1 MAESPT
7 VVQPTLALPRGGGAL
22 KGLGGGVGSGTVTGD
37 ATLAV
42 DAVVTAARALT
53 PSATLAY
60 SSAAGNGPF
69 GMGFSLA
76 PAAVTRRTGAG
87 VPAYRA
93 TDTIDLAGI
102 GALTP
107 ALRHDPKTG
116 AWAPLV
122 RTASEAGHRYRIT
135 TFRPRLE
142 TDLPLVEQWE
152 RAGDGL
158 IHWVVTTA
166 DGTVER
172 YGISVDGRVAD
183 PDRPDERV
191 AAWLLQERTDTKG
204 NRAVYTYLRE
214 DDAGAAA
221 AFEGGH
227 AQTAQ
232 RYPAAVRYGNY
243 VDRAGAEQFA
253 LELVFDYGERDLDHL
268 DQPGADPYAPVR
280 PWPRRD
286 DSFSS
291 YAAGFEVRTAR
302 LCRAVLMFHHFPDEL
317 GATPCLVSS
326 LCCSYDETP
335 ALSRI
340 VRVTRAGH
348 RRRADGSY
356 ASAVLPPLDVAWS
369 TFAPPPAPRFR
380 TLRVDGG
387 GTPAGE
393 LERGDLQPVDLH
405 GEGLTGLLYSD
416 AATTYYYA
424 PEGDGAYARP
434 ATPRAFPNVRDLRD
448 PRLSLEDLDGDGQLE
463 LVVVT
468 PTEKGYFP
476 RGEDGGWQTFTPF
489 ARAPNVLGAPD
500 GELVDLDGSGRSDLL
515 RVHGR
520 TLVAYP
526 SRGGDGYGA
535 EQVAQRPPGFPASP
549 RQTGGRQLV
558 TFAGVF
564 GDGLAHR
571 VRVADGEVEV
581 WPSLGHGRFG
591 APVRLHGAPAF
602 APGTTPDRIF
612 FADVDGSGTADLV
625 LAYGD
630 HLDIYLNQAGNG
642 FAPAIA
648 VALPLQLGALGRIAF
663 ADVLGTG
670 TTAVVATS
678 AAPGLQHWF
687 CDLSDGVKPYLVTG
701 IDDHVG
707 LTAQLEYAPSTRF
720 ALEDRRAG
728 RPWTTRLPFPVHV
741 VAKVTLV
748 DAVAGT
754 RLARRHRYRDGWFDP
769 AQREFRGFGF
779 VESWDAESFDE
790 LAAAAR
796 ADDRLAAPRA
806 ELHAAP
812 VRTRSWFQVGSLRQA
827 DALRQAR
834 AREQFDGDT
843 DAYNMPANVLDQASR
858 AAGAPTLGEAYTSLT
873 GRVLRT
879 EVYADDGGPAA
890 DVPYTVTDT
899 SYTVRMIQPARDG
912 ARGAFHVQARETV
925 DADYER
931 RTDDPRVT
939 HTFAIEDTLVDDDG
953 ATTSRQR
960 TITINYPRRDGAAG
974 PTRVPEQGV
983 ALATLS
989 ETIRTRVLAP
999 FRMVGA
1005 PVQQRAID
1013 LGGLHVAPG
1022 AYLTFAAAAT
1032 FADAALAA
1040 PIDYGTAF
1048 SGTAPQSRAAAISR
1062 TFYWDEAQATA
1073 LPLGAITAR
1082 ALRHHGAEAAFPPSW
1097 VTAVYGDFVTP
1108 ADLTVA
1114 GYALDDAT
1122 ATWWSHGLVATYHRP
1137 DEPDQYFLLAETGRP
1152 GGGAGP
1158 FSRTTVAYD
1167 APYRVRPVRLTAA
1180 VDATTALASAALLDY
1195 QALRPWQLTDPN
1207 GVVTQALPDPLG
1219 GVVATSTFRL
1229 ATATQPRVGDG
1240 DLSDYVVHDG
1250 ATFAAVLDDPLTYLQ
1265 DAGAFFLTDLHAVT
1279 ASDPRPLTTVAL
1291 QRPRYASDGPAIAD
1305 ELAVRVTLW
1314 DGTGRAAA
1322 QFAVCGPDERG
1333 PDAAAGGPPVLW
1345 RVSGRVVYDNKGRPV
1360 EEYLSTWSTQ
1370 PAPDRWRAGG
1380 PAPATGAPPPEVTRY
1395 DPLGRPIRVDTP
1407 KGFFTRLDLT
1417 PWEERRYDA
1426 DDTVLES
1433 DYYRDFL
1440 AHLLPL
1446 PTPDEQAELDA
1457 LEQAAKAY
1465 NTPSI
1470 AVLDPAARAVR
1481 HIRDNLGAVPAAR
1494 LEPVVHGTVITA
1506 QQLWY
1511 ELIDKGYLATRDV
1524 APVGTWLTDR
1534 FDPYAAGFVLALDPP
1549 FDQLADAI
1557 TAFLLEGRVT
1567 DLRVL
1572 DQRGRAVRLVD
1583 PRLYLDEV
1591 RTATPRANLR
1601 CAYPMGANEPA
1612 RTDSADAGP
1621 RWMLADVA
1629 GNAVLAADGRGLRT
1643 ARTFDGLD
1651 RPVTATVRAGDGP
1664 RALRERFTYGE
1675 GRHDAAAHG
1684 LIGRLW
1690 RAEDGAGRVTTP
1702 DYGIDGQPRTTVR
1715 QFAADASV
1723 EPDWSQPVAL
1733 APEEYATGTAFD
1745 ATGALVAETPPGGA
1759 AVRWAYHRSGKL
1771 RAVTVDPA
1779 AGGARVTVAS
1789 ALRYDAAGQ
1798 RVAVTFGNGVTQA
1811 STYELTTGR
1820 LLTLRSA
1827 RADGAPVQ
1835 EIAYTCDP
1843 VGNVTRVRDTTA
1855 RHAYCAAQPE
1865 GRADLAYDPL
1875 YRLREATG
1883 LQLPGLAADTYAT
1896 GFKQTVFAP
1905 LCATGDGPPSVLEA
1919 YSESYDYDLAGN
1931 LVALAHR
1938 APSGDWD
1945 RAMPVAAGSNR
1956 MADGAYDAA
1965 GNTLSIQLAA
1975 PVALTWDD
1983 RGMLASA
1990 VAPAA
1995 STTFYNYDAALN
2007 RARRRVDA
2015 ADGSWAERRY
2025 LGFCLVDLAS
2035 DAEAPATT
2043 LRVGDGAG
2051 TFATLAGDA
2060 AQPQVRWELDD
2071 RLGSVGV
2078 QLDADGAVVSYEAF
2092 LPYGG
2097 SSAISAADEAT
2108 VAPKTHRFSGKET
2121 DDSTALT
2128 YYGVRY
2134 AMPWLGRW
2142 LSPDPSGP
2150 IDGLNLYAYV
2160 NGNPM
2165 TLVDRDG
2172 SCGNDPSRPPQP
2184 PNWRSLYAN
2193 FQQEAFNQFVNA
2205 PRRFFMG
2212 VGAVGMFPFSPQL
2225 RQQRREY
2232 FVERRH
2238 LIREAGTGLGIVGFI
2253 PSLVW
2258 QHFDAGTR
2266 PWAMRPGA
2274 NGESPIQIAGRQIN
2288 RNNYVAG
2295 YAGGWVGQWL
2305 SVSTALSFAWTY
2317 RTWGQSVS
2325 WPRYFRGWAGVSMA
2339 SFLIMRE
2346 GRAAQARQDYAMVQ
2360 RRLAQHD
2367 PRLPEAYNQ
2376 LGELT
2381 GLPQSAALFYGE
2393 SERARPFADISP
2405 WAFGALVFGVVGARV
2420 FVGYAARRAI
2430 PRALAVIQPRETA
2443 LVVWRP
2449 PAASQTPKTPASK

>member
-1 MAESPT
+1 
-7 VVQPTLALPRGGGAL
+7 
-22 KGLGGGVGSGTVTGD
+22 VTGD
-37 ATLAV
+37 GTFAV
-42 DAVVTAARALT
+42 DAVVTPARTLT

-76 PAAVTRRTGAG
+76 PASVSRRTGAG

-93 TDTIDLAGI
+93 TDTFDLAGV

-116 AWAPLV
+116 AWTPVV
-122 RTASEAGHRYRIT
+122 RTASEAGEPYRVT

-142 TDLPLVEQWE
+142 ADLPLVEQWE

-183 PDRPDERV
+183 PERPDERV
-191 AAWLLQERTDTKG
+191 ATWLLQERTDTKG

-214 DDAGAAA
+214 DDAGATA

-243 VDRAGAEQFA
+243 VDDAGAEQFS

-280 PWPRRD
+280 PWPRRAD
-286 DSFSS
+286 PFSS

-317 GATPCLVSS
+317 GATPCLTSS
-326 LCCSYDETP
+326 LRCAYDETP
-335 ALSRI
+335 ALSRL
-340 VRVTRAGH
+340 VRVVRAGH
-348 RRRADGSY
+348 RRRTDGSY
-356 ASAVLPPLDVAWS
+356 ASAALPPLDVTWS
-369 TFAPPPAPRFR
+369 AFDPPPAPRFR
-380 TLRVDGG
+380 TLRVTGG
-387 GTPAGE
+387 GTPTGE
-393 LERGDLQPVDLH
+393 LQRGDLQPVDLH

-416 AATTYYYA
+416 DVTTYYYA
-424 PEGDGAYARP
+424 PEGDGTYARP
-434 ATPRAFPNVRDLRD
+434 AAPRAFPNVRDLRD

-463 LVVVT
+463 LVVDT
-468 PTEKGYFP
+468 PTKKGYFP
-476 RGEDGGWQTFTPF
+476 RDEDGGWRTFTPF
-489 ARAPNVLGAPD
+489 RRVPTMLGAPD

-526 SRGGDGYGA
+526 SRGGEGYGT
-535 EQVAQRPPGFPASP
+535 EQVARRPPGFPASP
-549 RQTGGRQLV
+549 RQSGGRQLV

-591 APVRLHGAPAF
+591 APVRLEGAPAF
-602 APGTTPDRIF
+602 APDTTPDRIF

-630 HLDIYLNQAGNG
+630 RLNIHLNQAGNG

-648 VALPLQLGALGRIAF
+648 IPLPMQLGALGRIAF

-678 AAPGLQHWF
+678 ATPGLEHWF
-687 CDLSDGVKPYLVTG
+687 CDLTGGVKPYLVTG
-701 IDDHVG
+701 VDDHVG
-707 LTAQLEYAPSTRF
+707 LTAELEYAPSTRF

-769 AQREFRGFGF
+769 VQREFRGFGF

-796 ADDRLAAPRA
+796 VDERLAAPRA
-806 ELHAAP
+806 EIHAAP

-827 DALRQAR
+827 DALRRAR
-834 AREQFDGDT
+834 GREQFDGDP
-843 DAYNMPANVLDQASR
+843 DAYIMPASVLDEAAR
-858 AAGAPTLGEAYTSLT
+858 AAGAPTLDEAYTALT

-879 EVYADDGGPAA
+879 EVYADDGSPVAA
-890 DVPYTVTDT
+890 VPYTVTDT
-899 SYTVRMIQPARDG
+899 NYTVRMVQPARDG
-912 ARGAFHVQARETV
+912 ARGVFHVQARETV

-931 RTDDPRVT
+931 RSDDPRVT
-939 HTFAIEDTLVDDDG
+939 HAFGIEDTLVDDDG
-953 ATTSRQR
+953 ATTTRQR
-960 TITINYPRRDGAAG
+960 TITINYPRRGGAAG

-989 ETIRTRVLAP
+989 ETVRTRVLAP

-1005 PVQQRAID
+1005 PVQQRALD

-1022 AYLTFAAAAT
+1022 AHLTFSAAAT
-1032 FADAALAA
+1032 FATAALAA
-1040 PIDYGTAF
+1040 PIDYGTPF
-1048 SGTAPQSRAAAISR
+1048 GGTVPQSRAAALSR
-1062 TFYWDEAQATA
+1062 SFYWDETQTAA
-1073 LPLGAITAR
+1073 LPLGSITAR
-1082 ALRHHGAEAAFPPSW
+1082 ALLHHGAEAAFPPSW
-1097 VTAVYGDFVTP
+1097 ATAVYGELVTA
-1108 ADLTVA
+1108 ADLTAA
-1114 GYALDDAT
+1114 GYVLDDAT
-1122 ATWWSHGLVATYHRP
+1122 ATWWSPGLVATYHRP
-1137 DEPDQYFLLAETGRP
+1137 DEPSHYFLLAETGRP
-1152 GGGAGP
+1152 DEGAGP
-1158 FSRTTVAYD
+1158 FSQTTVAYD
-1167 APYRVRPVRLTAA
+1167 APYRLRPVGLTTA
-1180 VDATTALASAALLDY
+1180 VDAATALTSAALLDH

-1219 GVVATSTFRL
+1219 GVIATSTFRP
-1229 ATATQPRVGDG
+1229 ATATAPRVGDG
-1240 DLSDYVVHDG
+1240 DLGAYVVRDG
-1250 ATFAAVLDDPLTYLQ
+1250 ATFADVLDDPLTYLQ

-1279 ASDPRPLTTVAL
+1279 AADPRPLTTVAL
-1291 QRPRYASDGPAIAD
+1291 QRPRYASDGPATAD
-1305 ELAVRVTLW
+1305 ELAMRITLW

-1322 QFAVCGPDERG
+1322 QLAACGADERG
-1333 PDAAAGGPPVLW
+1333 GPDGESGAPPALW
-1345 RVSGRVVYDNKGRPV
+1345 RVSGRIVYDNKGRPV
-1360 EEYLSTWSTQ
+1360 EEYLSTWSTE
-1370 PAPDRWRAGG
+1370 PGPVGWRAGG
-1380 PAPATGAPPPEVTRY
+1380 PTPAVGAPPPEVTRY
-1395 DPLGRPIRVDTP
+1395 DPLGRPVRVDTP
-1407 KGFFTRLDLT
+1407 KGFFTKVELT

-1433 DYYRDFL
+1433 RYYRDFL
-1440 AHLLPL
+1440 ARLPPL

-1457 LEQAAKAY
+1457 LEQAAEAY

-1481 HIRDNLGAVPAAR
+1481 HIRDNLGAVPAER
-1494 LEPVVHGTVITA
+1494 LEPIVQGTAITA
-1506 QQLWY
+1506 RQLWD
-1511 ELIDKGYLATRDV
+1511 ELVDQGYLATSAV
-1524 APVGTWLTDR
+1524 APIGTWLTDR
-1534 FDPYAAGFVLALDPP
+1534 FDPYAPGFELRLDPP
-1549 FDQLADAI
+1549 YDQLADAT
-1557 TAFLLEGRVT
+1557 TAFLLEGRIT

-1572 DQRGRAVRLVD
+1572 DERGRALRLVD
-1583 PRLYLDEV
+1583 PRLFLAEV
-1591 RTATPRANLR
+1591 RTATPRTSLR
-1601 CAYPMGANEPA
+1601 CAYPMGASEPA
-1612 RTDSADAGP
+1612 RTDSADAGT
-1621 RWMLADVA
+1621 RWTLDDVA
-1629 GNAVLAADGRGLRT
+1629 GNAVLAVDGRDLRT
-1643 ARTFDGLD
+1643 VRAFDGLR
-1651 RPVTATVRAGDGP
+1651 RPVTATVSAGTAP
-1664 RALRERFTYGE
+1664 PALRERFTYGE
-1675 GRHDAAAHG
+1675 GRPDAAAHG

-1690 RAEDGAGRVTTP
+1690 RVEDGAGVVTTP

-1715 QFAADASV
+1715 RFTADAAI

-1733 APEEYATGTAFD
+1733 APEEYATGTTFD
-1745 ATGALVAETPPGGA
+1745 AIGALVAETPPGGA
-1759 AVRWAYHRSGKL
+1759 TVRWTYYRSGKL
-1771 RAVTVDPA
+1771 SAVTVDPPE
-1779 AGGARVTVAS
+1779 GGATVTVAS

-1798 RVAVTFGNGVTQA
+1798 RTAVTFGNGVTQA
-1811 STYELTTGR
+1811 SGYELTTGR
-1820 LLTLRSA
+1820 LLTLQAA
-1827 RADGAPVQ
+1827 RADGTLVQ
-1835 EIAYTCDP
+1835 AIAYTCDP
-1843 VGNVTRVRDTTA
+1843 VGNVTRVRDATA
-1855 RHAYCAAQPE
+1855 GHAYCAVQPE
-1865 GRADLAYDPL
+1865 GRSNLSYDPL
-1875 YRLREATG
+1875 YRLRSATG

-1905 LCATGDGPPSVLEA
+1905 LCASGDDPPSVLEA

-1945 RAMPVAAGSNR
+1945 RAMPVADGSNR
-1956 MADGAYDAA
+1956 LADGAYDAI

-1975 PVALTWDD
+1975 PVGLTWDD
-1983 RGMLASA
+1983 HGMLASA

-1995 STTFYNYDAALN
+1995 STTYYNYDAARN

-2025 LGFCLVDLAS
+2025 LGFCLLDLD
-2035 DAEAPATT
+2035 DAEATQTT

-2051 TFATLAGDA
+2051 TFATLSGDS
-2060 AQPQVRWELDD
+2060 AQPLVRWELDD
-2071 RLGSVGV
+2071 RLGSVGL
-2078 QLDADGAVVSYEAF
+2078 QLDDAGAVVSYEAF

-2097 SSAISAADEAT
+2097 SSAISAADEAV
-2108 VAPKTHRFSGKET
+2108 VAPKSFRFSGKET

-2128 YYGVRY
+2128 YYGARY

-2142 LSPDPSGP
+2142 LSPDPAGP
-2150 IDGLNLYAYV
+2150 VDGLNLYAYV
-2160 NGNPM
+2160 NGNPL

-2172 SCGNDPSRPPQP
+2172 SCGSDPSRPPQQP
-2184 PNWRSLYAN
+2184 PTWRSLYAT

-2212 VGAVGMFPFSPQL
+2212 VGAIGMFPFYPQL
-2225 RQQRREY
+2225 RQQRRDY
-2232 FVERRH
+2232 FIERRH
-2238 LIREAGTGLGIVGFI
+2238 LIREAGTGLGIAGFI
-2253 PSLVW
+2253 PALVW

-2274 NGESPIQIAGRQIN
+2274 NGDSPIQIAGRQIN

-2325 WPRYFRGWAGVSMA
+2325 WPRYFRGWAGVSVA

-2346 GRAAQARQDYAMVQ
+2346 GRAAQARQDHAMVQ

-2367 PRLPEAYNQ
+2367 PQLPEAYNQ

-2393 SERARPFADISP
+2393 TERARPFADISP
-2405 WAFGALVFGVVGARV
+2405 WAFGALFFGVVGARV
-2420 FVGYAARRAI
+2420 FVGFAARRAI
-2430 PRALAVIQPRETA
+2430 PRALMVIQPRETA

-2449 PAASQTPKTPASK
+2449 PVASQTPKTPTSK